1 MEKPNSAEPDSL
13 VSTSRIYNI
22 IFRLRFVPLVIICT
36 TIFLLFMV
44 FSYETLESG
53 DSSNLEH
60 MELRITEQMQDI
72 LRISS
77 GSMISYTR
85 QNYNTIDGYLVSI
98 ISLTNYQNLNPS
110 SQLSDSNIQ
119 NFSLCGSANS
129 FCWWFDDSSLNS
141 QKFLT

>member
-1 MEKPNSAEPDSL
+1 MKKPNITEPDSL

-44 FSYETLESG
+44 FSYQTLASG

-60 MELRITEQMQDI
+60 VELRITEQMQDI

-98 ISLTNYQNLNPS
+98 IALTNYQNLNPS
-110 SQLSDSNIQ
+110 TQLTDSNIQ
-119 NFSLCGSANS
+119 NLSLCGSANS
-129 FCWWFDDSSLNS
+129 FCWWFDDSSLNR